1 MNTLAPPV
9 AEAPNSHA
17 EAPAR
22 RHARSA
28 STGSDAVIVL
38 RDLVKTYA
46 SEAGEVRAVR
56 GVNLTIERGDF
67 VAIMGSSGSGK
78 STMMNI
84 LGCLDQASEGTYLLD
99 GVDTSELDT
108 DELADLRNQKL
119 GFVFQGFNLLSR
131 TTAVENVELPL
142 IYATRRL
149 SPDDRADAAELELNR
164 VGLGQ
169 RLDHHPNELSGG
181 QQQRVAIARSLVNRP
196 AVLLADE
203 PTGNLDSQTSDDI
216 MKLFRELNDAG
227 LTIIMVT
234 HEPDVAAH
242 ARRTVV
248 MRDGLIRSD
257 ERREP
262 PASVSQPPVHPQGHS
277 LFGMLYLALNIL
289 STSTRAL
296 LRNKLRTF
304 LTALGIIIGVGAVIA
319 MVAIGKGASSM
330 IEEQIRGLGNNTL
343 TVFSG
348 QVFSGGVYRG
358 YGGPGTLSVADADAI
373 EREVTGVIGVSPET
387 RSNER
392 YQAEGKNWSGSV
404 TGVAPSYFFIRDW
417 PIVEGAAFTDEDV
430 RSMAPVAIIGQTVRD
445 RMFPEGE
452 VVGRTLRISN
462 IPFQVIGVLNK
473 KGAAPWGADQDDVV
487 IIPYTTSMKRI
498 IGTTWLRTI
507 NVKLASPEQ
516 MASAQEQINLL
527 IRERHNITDPAMDDF
542 SVRTSDEFIRMAT
555 QTSRV
560 MTALLGS
567 IAGVSLLVGGI
578 GIMNIMLVSVTERT
592 REIGIRRAV
601 GARGRDI
608 RLQFLVE
615 AIVLST
621 IGGAIGVGL
630 GIGTAHLLTK
640 YFSWPA
646 EVSTTSVATAFG
658 VSFAVGVLFGYFPA
672 HKAAALN
679 PIEALRHE

>member
-1 MNTLAPPV
+1 MNSLAPP
-9 AEAPNSHA
+9 APDAAGTDSA
-17 EAPAR
+17 ARRLSQPAPA
-22 RHARSA
+22 
-28 STGSDAVIVL
+28 SDAVIVL
-38 RDLVKTYA
+38 KDLVKTY
-46 SEAGEVRAVR
+46 SSDAGEVRAVR
-56 GVNLTIERGDF
+56 GVHLTIERGDF

-84 LGCLDQASEGTYLLD
+84 LGCLDQASSGTYLLD
-99 GVDTSELDT
+99 GVDTSDLDAN
-108 DELADLRNQKL
+108 ELADLRNQKL

-131 TTAVENVELPL
+131 TTATENVELPL

-149 SPDDRADAAELELNR
+149 SADERADAAEAELER

-248 MRDGLIRSD
+248 MRDGQIRSD
-257 ERREP
+257 DRREP
-262 PASVSQPPVHPQGHS
+262 PAAAPPPPPPPRGHS
-277 LFGMLYLALNIL
+277 LFGFASLALNIL
-289 STSTRAL
+289 ATSVRAL
-296 LRNKLRTF
+296 LRNKLRTI

-319 MVAIGKGASSM
+319 MVAIGRGASAM
-330 IEEQIRGLGNNTL
+330 IEDQIRGLGNNTL

-348 QVFSGGVYRG
+348 QVFRGGVYRG
-358 YGGPGTLSVADADAI
+358 YGGPGTLTVADSEAI
-373 EREVTGVIGVSPET
+373 GREISGVTSVSPET
-387 RSNER
+387 RSTER
-392 YQAEGKNWSGSV
+392 YQAEGLNWSGNV

-417 PIVEGAAFTDEDV
+417 PIAEGASFTDEDV
-430 RSMAPVAIIGQTVRD
+430 RSMATVALIGQTVRD

-452 VVGRTLRISN
+452 VIGRTLRISN
-462 IPFQVIGVLNK
+462 IPFQVIGVLDK

-487 IIPYTTSMKRI
+487 VIPYTTSMKRI

-507 NVKLASPEQ
+507 NVKIGSPGQ
-516 MASAQEQINLL
+516 MAAAQEQINLL
-527 IRERHNITDPAMDDF
+527 LRERHNISDPNMDDF

-555 QTSRV
+555 ETSRV
-560 MTALLGS
+560 MTYLLGS
-567 IAGVSLLVGGI
+567 IAGVSLLIGGI

-608 RLQFLVE
+608 RLQFLTE

-630 GIGTAHLLTK
+630 GIGTAHLLTR

-646 EVSTTSVATAFG
+646 EVSTASVATAFG